1 MNRQQMTPE
10 RFEEI
15 RTRIKELDRQR
26 REQQEDQ
33 E

>member
-1 MNRQQMTPE
+1 MKQQQMTPD
-10 RFEEI
+10 RFDEI
-15 RTRIKELDRQR
+15 ATRIKELDRQR

>member
-1 MNRQQMTPE
+1 MKPALTPE

-15 RTRIKELDRQR
+15 RNRIKELDRQR

>member
-1 MNRQQMTPE
+1 MKRQQMTPD
-10 RFEEI
+10 RFDEI
-15 RTRIKELDRQR
+15 AIRIKELDRQR

>member
-1 MNRQQMTPE
+1 MTPD
-10 RFEEI
+10 RFDEI
-15 RTRIKELDRQR
+15 AIRIKELDRQR